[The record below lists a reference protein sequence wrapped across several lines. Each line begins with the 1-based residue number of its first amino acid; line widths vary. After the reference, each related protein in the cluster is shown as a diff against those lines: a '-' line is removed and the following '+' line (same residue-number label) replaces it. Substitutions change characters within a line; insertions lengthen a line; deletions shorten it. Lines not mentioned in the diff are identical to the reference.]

1 MAKLFPNVVS
11 GKVLTTSELP
21 TKNRRELY
29 ELGFLI
35 NFFKKNQYNGNEYYV
50 LRRRVGKFYQFEK
63 VSRYGTKNRL
73 PLLLL
78 QGWEI
83 VKAPAGVPDKE
94 EQETEE

>member
-1 MAKLFPNVVS
+1 MAKLFPNVFS
-11 GKVLTTSELP
+11 GEVLTTSELP
-21 TKNRRELY
+21 TKKRRELF
-29 ELGFLI
+29 ELGFLV
-35 NFFKKNQYNGNEYYV
+35 NFFKPNQYNGNEYYV
-50 LRRRVGKFYQFEK
+50 LRKKVGDFYKFEK

-94 EQETEE
+94 TEEE